1 MPKVSVGNSCQI
13 RALYQISNV
22 RDKNLLQMFP
32 QYSNAQ
38 KYVHAKKPIN
48 GEPVFDHR
56 KLNKGRPR
64 KFSAHD
70 ERSLKP
76 TIPKLRKDVR
86 SFTSRGLQLESGT
99 SHVSNRT
106 LWRHLDYGGY
116 KYLQSRKKGRMSQKD
131 LTLRLKFCPNIQ
143 KQELGQ
149 HSWDK
154 SISCI
159 SFYLDGAGG
168 GVGGGAGGW
177 I

>member
-1 MPKVSVGNSCQI
+1 MPKISVENSCQI

-22 RDKNLLQMFP
+22 RGKNLLQMFL

-48 GEPVFDHR
+48 GEPVFNHR

-70 ERSLKP
+70 ERSLKR
-76 TIPKLRKDVR
+76 TIPKLRKVVG

-106 LWRHLDYGGY
+106 L
-116 KYLQSRKKGRMSQKD
+116 
-131 LTLRLKFCPNIQ
+131 
-143 KQELGQ
+143 
-149 HSWDK
+149 
-154 SISCI
+154 
-159 SFYLDGAGG
+159 
-168 GVGGGAGGW
+168 
-177 I
+177 